1 MEKFITLKGIAA
13 PLPMINVDTDMIIPK
28 QFLKTIKRSGL
39 GKNLFHELRFDIQG
53 NIKNDFVLN
62 WDPYK
67 KATILIAGDNFG
79 CGSSREHAPWS
90 LLDFGFK
97 CIVAP
102 SFADIFYNNCFKNG
116 ILPIRLNQE
125 KVNILMTEAKN
136 KNQLTINLDEQKII
150 LAGENVIEF
159 NIDPFRKKCLIEG
172 LDDIGLTLQKKDKI
186 SKYEESIKSSQPW
199 IILVS
204 NKKIK
209 FNDLKSNSIVG
220 TSSYR
225 REYQLKNKR
234 TDLNYKLIRGNV
246 DTRIKKM
253 ENGDYDAII
262 LSKAGIDS
270 LKINDKITEEFE
282 TDDLIPC
289 AGQGI
294 IAIQCKDN
302 DVEIKKLLEKIN
314 DNHSRIRANTER
326 EVLKTLEGDCD
337 TAVGAFSNI
346 DGNNISLS
354 AELFSVDGKHRYFI
368 KDTKDINL
376 AKELGREVGEALKF
390 QSKGSYKR

>member
-1 MEKFITLKGIAA
+1 MKREKIIIGSRGSSLAMIYADNVKAKLKEVFSKEIEIKKIVTTGDENQKDRLSNLGGKGLFSKKIEDELLENNIDIAVHA
-13 PLPMINVDTDMIIPK
+13 LKDMPSIETDGLETNY
-28 QFLKTIKRSGL
+28 FLKRNSP
-39 GKNLFHELRFDIQG
+39 NE
-53 NIKNDFVLN
+53 
-62 WDPYK
+62 
-67 KATILIAGDNFG
+67 
-79 CGSSREHAPWS
+79 
-90 LLDFGFK
+90 
-97 CIVAP
+97 
-102 SFADIFYNNCFKNG
+102 
-116 ILPIRLNQE
+116 
-125 KVNILMTEAKN
+125 
-136 KNQLTINLDEQKII
+136 
-150 LAGENVIEF
+150 
-159 NIDPFRKKCLIEG
+159 
-172 LDDIGLTLQKKDKI
+172 
-186 SKYEESIKSSQPW
+186 
-199 IILVS
+199 ILVS

-376 AKELGREVGEALKF
+376 AKELGREVGEALKS

>member
-1 MEKFITLKGIAA
+1 MKREKIIIGSRGSSLAMIYAENVKAKLKEVFSKEIEIKKIVTTGDKNQKDRLSNLGGKGLFSKKIEDELLENNIDIAVHA
-13 PLPMINVDTDMIIPK
+13 LKDMPSIETDGLETNY
-28 QFLKTIKRSGL
+28 FLKRNSP
-39 GKNLFHELRFDIQG
+39 NE
-53 NIKNDFVLN
+53 
-62 WDPYK
+62 
-67 KATILIAGDNFG
+67 
-79 CGSSREHAPWS
+79 
-90 LLDFGFK
+90 
-97 CIVAP
+97 
-102 SFADIFYNNCFKNG
+102 
-116 ILPIRLNQE
+116 
-125 KVNILMTEAKN
+125 
-136 KNQLTINLDEQKII
+136 
-150 LAGENVIEF
+150 
-159 NIDPFRKKCLIEG
+159 
-172 LDDIGLTLQKKDKI
+172 
-186 SKYEESIKSSQPW
+186 
-199 IILVS
+199 ILVS

-209 FNDLKSNSIVG
+209 FNDLKPNSIVG

-234 TDLNYKLIRGNV
+234 TDLNYRLIRGNV

-262 LSKAGIDS
+262 LSKAGVDS

-376 AKELGREVGEALKF
+376 AKELGREVGEALKS